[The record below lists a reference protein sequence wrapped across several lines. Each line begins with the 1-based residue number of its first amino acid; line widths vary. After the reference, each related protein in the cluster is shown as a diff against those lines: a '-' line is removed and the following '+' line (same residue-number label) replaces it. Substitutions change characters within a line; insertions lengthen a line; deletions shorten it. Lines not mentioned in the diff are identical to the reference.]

1 MNTNST
7 LEHSDYENYLVF
19 LYFGA
24 GPYDLSK
31 CINRAYLDFSRTLH
45 GLGRLA
51 PEVKKELYEQAVSE
65 LKQCLSNLRDSADTM
80 DEKGFDDWHRAT
92 YQQLLTIY
100 NNYGYN
106 TPKRHFFV
114 GQAQKWINMTFK
126 YIFTLA
132 ALNEKQL
139 SGFGKVYPFCH
150 APIDT
155 VLIAQLDSKKYGIP
169 WPHQCTWSRLDD
181 YDEYLAYQERIR
193 RKFSLVPLDVEFR
206 LWLGEDVDVV
216 DAT

>member
-1 MNTNST
+1 MNENST
-7 LEHSDYENYLVF
+7 LNRSDYEDYLVC
-19 LYFGA
+19 LYFGR
-24 GPYDLSK
+24 GKDDYLSK
-31 CINRAYLDFSRTLH
+31 CVNRAYLDFRRTIH
-45 GLGRLA
+45 GLGKLA
-51 PEVKKELYEQAVSE
+51 TEKKEELYEQAANE
-65 LKQCLSNLRDSADTM
+65 LKQCFSNLRDSADTM
-80 DEKGFDDWHRAT
+80 DEKGFDKWHETSCQRLSA
-92 YQQLLTIY
+92 IY
-100 NNYGYN
+100 EKHNQD
-106 TPKRHFFV
+106 FFA

-132 ALNEKQL
+132 ALGEKQL

-155 VLIAQLDSKKYGIP
+155 ILIARLDSEKYDIP
-169 WPHQCTWSRLDD
+169 WPHQCTWSRLDE
-181 YDEYLAYQERIR
+181 YDKYLAYQERIR